1 MERQINLSQLQA
13 MKEAFDVRRFVL
25 CVLARRNGKPLQTH

>member
-1 MERQINLSQLQA
+1 MEKEINLSQLQA

-25 CVLARRNGKPLQTH
+25 CSLARCHTKPLKSC